1 MNSSE
6 PTSARLRQAHLGD
19 KYREN
24 PGAAMITDR
33 GRTQNGTRTDPFHG
47 EVVAGSQD
55 YGLVWPFGIHR
66 AVGGFHDGPNPGDL
80 LCAALAACLDST
92 IRIVADRMGVV
103 LEHLAVDVTA
113 NVDVR
118 GTLMLDRNVP
128 AGFQTMRCHVDIT
141 PAASVR
147 PEMVGKVVA
156 LAERSCV
163 NMQTLRAGLPIEL
176 TTTLPEVA

>member
-1 MNSSE
+1 MSSRQS
-6 PTSARLRQAHLGD
+6 TSARERQAALGE

-24 PGAAMITDR
+24 PSAATITDR
-33 GRTQNGTRTDPFHG
+33 GRTQHGCRTDPFHG

-55 YGLVWPFGIHR
+55 YGQVWPFGIHA
-66 AVGGFHDGPNPGDL
+66 AVGGYHDGPNPGDL
-80 LCAALAACLDST
+80 LCTALAACLDST
-92 IRIVADRMGVV
+92 IRIIADRMEMP

-128 AGFQTMRCHVDIT
+128 VGFQTMRCHVDIR
-141 PAASVR
+141 PAAPVK
-147 PEMVGKVVA
+147 PEMVQKLLA

-163 NMQTLRAGLPIEL
+163 NMQTLRGGLPVEL
-176 TTTLPEVA
+176 TTSLPPG